1 MFGLVWSSP
10 SVLLTSDR
18 HVTAWN
24 FVNYRFR
31 LTNTSSAP
39 VLNPEINYYA
49 AQAPLGAEVDVSSGL
64 NPVTASVV
72 QAGQYTFT
80 VFFSL
85 GIPLKFIAASI
96 AKVF

>member
-1 MFGLVWSSP
+1 MRAASILCVLLFAFFGWAAP

-31 LTNTSSAP
+31 LTNTSTAL

-49 AQAPLGAEVDVSSGL
+49 AQAPLGAEVDFSSGL
-64 NPVTASVV
+64 MFM
-72 QAGQYTFT
+72 GD
-80 VFFSL
+80 
-85 GIPLKFIAASI
+85 
-96 AKVF
+96 